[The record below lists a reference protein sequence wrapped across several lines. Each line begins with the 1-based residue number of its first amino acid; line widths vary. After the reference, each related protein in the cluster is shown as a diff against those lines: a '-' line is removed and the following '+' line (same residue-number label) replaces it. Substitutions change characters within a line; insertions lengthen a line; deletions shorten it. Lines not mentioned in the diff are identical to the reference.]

1 MWGWPSSPSPGSPG
15 MAVFGAGHSP
25 VPQHSSVRCE
35 TGHLSA
41 QQGMKRTTFHLGKMS
56 FHTYYLKISAGE
68 NECRSI
74 GSLLHSRHDFEEEL
88 VLGRNE
94 FAHSSLFKRRFFFL
108 FCVCLKRHYRC
119 SFSSIIK
126 LFRVFKIPHIFKT
139 SAEC

>member
-1 MWGWPSSPSPGSPG
+1 

-74 GSLLHSRHDFEEEL
+74 GSLLHSRHDFEEGL

-94 FAHSSLFKRRFFFL
+94 FAHSSLFKKSLFFPIL
-108 FCVCLKRHYRC
+108 CVPQTSL
-119 SFSSIIK
+119 S
-126 LFRVFKIPHIFKT
+126 VFFQFYHKT
-139 SAEC
+139 VPCF